1 MGSFYTRP
9 NSPYIW
15 IKYYQNGRAVRES
28 TGTTK
33 KTVARR
39 VLRTREGDVERGVPI
54 NPKMG
59 RITFEEA
66 STHLLNDYKNNGRK
80 THDHAKRRIE
90 LHLKPVFKG
99 SACCH
104 YDAGHPGVHH
114 RTQAAGASNGEINRE
129 LACLKR
135 MFLAVHAGQLH
146 GKPHI
151 PMLREDN
158 VRRGFFEP
166 DQFTAVAGNLPAA
179 IQPLAS
185 SRP

>member
-90 LHLKPVFKG
+90 LHLKPAFKG
-99 SACCH
+99 KRMLSITTPAIR
-104 YDAGHPGVHH
+104 AFITE
-114 RTQAAGASNGEINRE
+114 RQAAGASNGEINRE

-135 MFLAVHAGQLH
+135 MFLWQSTRASCTGNRTSRCFARTTSAADSLNRNSLSTFRL
-146 GKPHI
+146 I
-151 PMLREDN
+151 CLWRF
-158 VRRGFFEP
+158 VR
-166 DQFTAVAGNLPAA
+166 
-179 IQPLAS
+179 
-185 SRP
+185 